1 MNNNT
6 KLQRLDCDYNNLTS
20 LNVSSKTS
28 LDTLYCRGNK
38 LTSLNVQGCS
48 AMTRL
53 NCYNNKL
60 TSLYVQGCNSLKS
73 IQMNLNQFTDAGMTT
88 LINSLPT
95 RTSAN
100 PGTLA
105 VRSENNSEEGNVF
118 TMAHLVA
125 ANNKNWIARH
135 YVSNGWEEIVAS
147 ATGDVNG
154 DGNVNIADVTELI
167 DILLSGTTPPMAAD
181 VDGNGQVNIADV
193 TALIDLLLSGNSK
206 CVRMMRPDVT
216 DDTVTI
222 TDATED

>member
-1 MNNNT
+1 
-6 KLQRLDCDYNNLTS
+6 
-20 LNVSSKTS
+20 
-28 LDTLYCRGNK
+28 
-38 LTSLNVQGCS
+38 
-48 AMTRL
+48 
-53 NCYNNKL
+53 
-60 TSLYVQGCNSLKS
+60 
-73 IQMNLNQFTDAGMTT
+73 MNLNQFTDAGMTT

-181 VDGNGQVNIADV
+181 GNGQVNIADV

-206 CVRMMRPDVT
+206 SVRMMMPDDS